1 MCLPRLT
8 ASPPGTR
15 GVMAGWRRGA
25 HPRAGTKFSLRLALT
40 AWEYF
45 ERLRKEAKVAAERI
59 ALGKRSS
66 NALGTSFE
74 KEIRPANSRNF
85 RGR

>member
-25 HPRAGTKFSLRLALT
+25 HPRAGTKLAFALRPKRRNTSTAQGKKQSLRQ
-40 AWEYF
+40 
-45 ERLRKEAKVAAERI
+45 K
-59 ALGKRSS
+59 
-66 NALGTSFE
+66 
-74 KEIRPANSRNF
+74 
-85 RGR
+85 